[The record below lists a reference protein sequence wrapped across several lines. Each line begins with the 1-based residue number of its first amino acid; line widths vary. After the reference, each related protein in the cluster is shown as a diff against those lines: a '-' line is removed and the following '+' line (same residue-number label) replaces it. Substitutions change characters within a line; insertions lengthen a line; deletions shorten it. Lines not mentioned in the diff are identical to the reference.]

1 MSQAPFPYSKT
12 DPSGFPFVST
22 IISALIERR
31 TENGEVQLLLQT
43 RCNKNDK
50 VYNGTLEIPAGHI
63 DKFEN
68 VYDTLEREVLE
79 ETGLRLIEVL
89 DNEQT
94 AELSGQGD
102 DAAIAFKPFVCQQ
115 YLRGR
120 GWSWIGFVFRC
131 RVDEGKKLATDGEA
145 EGQHWVSVADLKTAL
160 LDDPSRFFT
169 LQLPVLKYY
178 VDFHEK
184 KIQ

>member
-1 MSQAPFPYSKT
+1 MSETPFPYSKT

-31 TENGEVQLLLQT
+31 TEIGEIQVLLQT
-43 RCNKNDK
+43 RCNKNDT
-50 VYNGTLEIPAGHI
+50 VYYGTLEIPAGHI

-68 VYDTLEREVLE
+68 VYDTLAREVFE
-79 ETGLRLIEVL
+79 ETGWRVAEVL
-89 DNEQT
+89 DDEQT

-102 DAAIAFKPFVCQQ
+102 DAAIAFKPFICQQ

-131 RVDEGKKLATDGEA
+131 RVEERERGATDGEA
-145 EGQHWVSVADLKTAL
+145 EGQRWVSVADLKAL
-160 LDDPSRFFT
+160 LQSDPGRFFT
-169 LQLPVLKYY
+169 LQLPVLQYY

-184 KIQ
+184 KHN